1 MGSVPGRTLRRTLG
15 ERRAVL
21 VPGVPNALGARIV
34 ADLGFEAVYLSGAG
48 VTNTFLGMPDL
59 GFIGLAELA
68 QHASAI
74 RDAVDLPLI
83 IDGETGFGNALNV
96 RHAVRVL
103 ERAGVN
109 AIQIEDQVMPKRCGH
124 FSGKDVVPVA
134 EMESKIKS
142 AVDARSD
149 ENLLIIART
158 DARAEHG
165 FDAAV
170 ERAGRFIEAGA
181 DLTFVEAPES
191 VDEIRK
197 LPKALS
203 APQVINMVIG
213 GKTPIIGAEELK
225 TMGFGLVLY
234 ANALL
239 QGAIVGM
246 MKALSELKKNGR
258 LDEKSTT
265 VAAFEER
272 QRLVHK
278 SFYDLLERRY
288 ATSE

>member
-1 MGSVPGRTLRRTLG
+1 MGSGHGRTLKRILG

-21 VPGVPNALGARIV
+21 VPGVPNALGAQIV
-34 ADLGFEAVYLSGAG
+34 ADLGFEAVYVSGAG
-48 VTNTFLGMPDL
+48 VTNAFLGMPDL
-59 GFIGLAELA
+59 GFIGLSELA

-74 RDAVDLPLI
+74 RDAVDLPMI

-124 FSGKDVVPVA
+124 FSGKDVVPTA
-134 EMESKIKS
+134 EMVSKIKS

-158 DARAEHG
+158 DARADHG
-165 FDAAV
+165 FDAAL
-170 ERAGRFIEAGA
+170 ERASRFIEAGA

-191 VDEIRK
+191 VDEIRR

-203 APQVINMVIG
+203 VPQVLNMVIG
-213 GKTPIIGAEELK
+213 GRTPIVGAEELK
-225 TMGFGLVLY
+225 TMGFGMVLY
-234 ANALL
+234 ANAVL
-239 QGAIVGM
+239 QGAIIGM
-246 MKALSELKKNGR
+246 MGALRELKQNGQ
-258 LDEKSTT
+258 LDEKSTA
-265 VAAFEER
+265 VAAFGER

-278 SFYDLLERRY
+278 SFYDLLERKY
-288 ATSE
+288 AYE